1 MKEAIHTIIQTTPLD
16 NVGIVPNVEGIPE
29 GTVLEKGLVT
39 RQYIPMGH
47 KVALTDIPAGAAIIR
62 YGETIGLASTSIQA
76 GEWVDHT
83 RMLLPQAP
91 QLEDISLNISPKA
104 KPAPLEGYTFQG
116 FKNPDGSVGTKNVL
130 AIATSVQCVGG
141 LAQ

>member
-1 MKEAIHTIIQTTPLD
+1 MNETIHAIIQTTPLD
-16 NVGIVPNVEGIPE
+16 NVGIVPNLEGLLE

-47 KVALTDIPAGAAIIR
+47 KVALVDIPAGSAIIR
-62 YGETIGLASTSIQA
+62 YGEKIGIASTSIQA

-91 QLEDISLNISPKA
+91 RLEDISLNISPKA
-104 KPAPLEGYTFQG
+104 NPEPL
-116 FKNPDGSVGTKNVL
+116 
-130 AIATSVQCVGG
+130 
-141 LAQ
+141 